1 VVTRR
6 FPVFQQT
13 LQQWRECDTIGY
25 CEVNLADVLIAR
37 RRKLAG
43 RAAHA
48 RAQKPAIARQAQ
60 QSSISAQVHAVGFGR
75 MRRQLPCRRWLFVN

>member
-37 RRKLAG
+37 RRKLCICAV
-43 RAAHA
+43 HA
-48 RAQKPAIARQAQ
+48 RSQKTGHCAARGAILNNGAASRRRFGLDAPAT
-60 QSSISAQVHAVGFGR
+60 AV
-75 MRRQLPCRRWLFVN
+75 QPLAVC